1 MSFDIRAAVTELF
14 MIQQIKTGILWAD
27 AIMFGF
33 FIFMLYQGAI
43 VTNVKSVYKKIE
55 VIKNQSVKKNWSYLT
70 NKFKKKSIMYEGY
83 MYTSGYRT
91 VKTYVDYPPPMIHV
105 LDYMQKH
112 VYKVENTYNIKYCEV
127 IDVETNTVVK
137 TFIPADEMVS
147 FELYL
152 DIYIELSSDKNI
164 ANKEKKNN
172 DFIDFS
178 TIRFYIKTYE
188 HDISYIHSF
197 IKMCEEKFENSINEQ
212 LSKQKYIFKYNSS
225 KTKGGDE
232 GRYYDDGECI
242 SSTRN
247 TGIKCD
253 EYPLVTNK
261 HLIRNCFFTQ
271 RDALI
276 KRIDFFI
283 HNEQWYNDRGIPYQ
297 LTLVFEGPAGCGK
310 TSTVKGIAT
319 YTNRHI
325 VDVDLNGIKDVS
337 ELENIFNG
345 THINGKYIPSN
356 KRIFMIDEI
365 DKFFELL
372 DDREQKEKMRLAAA
386 KEPTNSSIVIV
397 KEGANGG
404 GTNGSTENRF
414 GSNLA
419 STAAAISGCANK
431 TPMNDL
437 TKGQILSIMD
447 GIIEAKGRFIIC
459 TANDTSKIDPT
470 FKRPGRMD
478 EFIYFTKCD
487 ALMIHQLMDLFYDGS
502 VDEKRARSEEELE
515 RFRSVELKL
524 SPSELNKICF
534 NNILSREDAEK
545 RVFNTLNEMQLN

>member
-1 MSFDIRAAVTELF
+1 MSFDIRTAVTELF
-14 MIQQIKTGILWAD
+14 MIQQIKTGIMWAD
-27 AIMFGF
+27 AILFGF
-33 FIFMLYQGAI
+33 FIFILYQGAI
-43 VTNVKSVYKKIE
+43 VTNCKSVYNKLE
-55 VIKNQSVKKNWSYLT
+55 VIKNQSIKKNWSYLT
-70 NKFKKKSIMYEGY
+70 NKFKKKSIVYTGY
-83 MYTSGYRT
+83 MYSSGYRT
-91 VKTYVDYPPPMIHV
+91 VRTYVDYPPPMIHV

-127 IDVETNTVVK
+127 VDVETNTVVK

-147 FELYL
+147 FELYP
-152 DIYIELSSDKNI
+152 DIYIELFSDKNV
-164 ANKEKKNN
+164 NKKDKN
-172 DFIDFS
+172 DFLEFS
-178 TIRFYIKTYE
+178 SISFYIKTYE

-197 IKMCEEKFENSINEQ
+197 IKMCECKFENSINEQ
-212 LSKQKYIFKYNSS
+212 LSKQKYIFKYNSKKS
-225 KTKGGDE
+225 MGGYE
-232 GRYYDDGECI
+232 ERQYDDGGDCVG
-242 SSTRN
+242 TRHS
-247 TGIKCD
+247 GIKCD

-261 HLIRNCFFTQ
+261 HLIQNCFFTQ

-283 HNEQWYNDRGIPYQ
+283 NNEQWYNDRGIPYQ
-297 LTLVFEGPAGCGK
+297 LTLVFEGPPGCGK

-325 VDVDLNGIKDVS
+325 VDVDLNGIKDVC

-372 DDREQKEKMRLAAA
+372 DDREQKEKLRLATA

-397 KEGANGG
+397 KEGSGG
-404 GTNGSTENRF
+404 SGTNGTTENKI

-419 STAAAISGCANK
+419 STAAAAISGCANK
-431 TPMNDL
+431 TMMNDL

-478 EFIYFTKCD
+478 EFIHFTKCD
-487 ALMIHQLMDLFYDGS
+487 AAMIYQLMDLFYDGN
-502 VDEKRARSEEELE
+502 VNEQRVRSNEELE
-515 RFRSVELKL
+515 RFRSAEFKL

-534 NNILSREDAEK
+534 NNILSRDDAEK
-545 RVFNTLNEMQLN
+545 RVLDELK

>member
-14 MIQQIKTGILWAD
+14 VIQQIKTGILWAD
-27 AIMFGF
+27 AILFGF

-43 VTNVKSVYKKIE
+43 VTKFNSVYKKIQ
-55 VIKNQSVKKNWSYLT
+55 VIKNQSIKKNWSYLT
-70 NKFKKKSIMYEGY
+70 NKFKKKSITYMGY
-83 MYTSGYRT
+83 MYSSGYRT
-91 VKTYVDYPPPMIHV
+91 VRTYVDYPPPMIHV

-127 IDVETNTVVK
+127 VDVETNTVVK

-147 FELYL
+147 FELYP
-152 DIYIELSSDKNI
+152 DIYIELFSDKNV
-164 ANKEKKNN
+164 NKKDKN
-172 DFIDFS
+172 DFLEFS
-178 TIRFYIKTYE
+178 SISFYIKTYE

-197 IKMCEEKFENSINEQ
+197 IKMCECKFENSINEQ
-212 LSKQKYIFKYNSS
+212 LSKQKYIFKYNSKKS
-225 KTKGGDE
+225 MGGYE
-232 GRYYDDGECI
+232 ERQYDDGGDYVG
-242 SSTRN
+242 TRHS
-247 TGIKCD
+247 GIKCD

-261 HLIRNCFFTQ
+261 HLIQNCFFTQ

-283 HNEQWYNDRGIPYQ
+283 NNEQWYNDRGIPYQ
-297 LTLVFEGPAGCGK
+297 LTLVFEGPPGCGK

-325 VDVDLNGIKDVS
+325 VDVDLNGIKDVC

-372 DDREQKEKMRLAAA
+372 DDREQKEKMRLAMA
-386 KEPTNSSIVIV
+386 KEPSNSSIVIV
-397 KEGANGG
+397 KEGSGGGGANG
-404 GTNGSTENRF
+404 TTENKI

-419 STAAAISGCANK
+419 STAAAAISGCANK
-431 TPMNDL
+431 TTMNDL

-478 EFIYFTKCD
+478 EFIHFTKCD
-487 ALMIHQLMDLFYDGS
+487 AAMIYQLMDLFYDGT
-502 VDEKRARSEEELE
+502 VNEQRAPRSKEELE
-515 RFRSVELKL
+515 RFKSVEFKL

-534 NNILSREDAEK
+534 NNILSRDDAEK
-545 RVFNTLNEMQLN
+545 RVFEESLI

>member
-1 MSFDIRAAVTELF
+1 MSFDIRTAVTELF
-14 MIQQIKTGILWAD
+14 IIQQIKTGILWAD
-27 AIMFGF
+27 ALLFGF
-33 FIFMLYQGAI
+33 FIFTLYRGAI
-43 VTNVKSVYKKIE
+43 VMNVKSVYKKIE
-55 VIKNQSVKKNWSYLT
+55 VIKNQPMKKNWSYLT
-70 NKFKKKSIMYEGY
+70 NKFKKKSIVYTGY
-83 MYTSGYRT
+83 MYSSGYRT
-91 VKTYVDYPPPMIHV
+91 VSTYVDYPPPMIHV
-105 LDYMQKH
+105 LDYMQKNA
-112 VYKVENTYNIKYCEV
+112 YKVENTYNIKYCEV
-127 IDVETNTVVK
+127 IDVETNTTVK
-137 TFIPADEMVS
+137 TFIPADELVS
-147 FELYL
+147 FELYP
-152 DIYIELSSDKNI
+152 DIYIELSSNANI
-164 ANKEKKNN
+164 ENKEKKS
-172 DFIDFS
+172 DFINFS
-178 TIRFYIKTYE
+178 TISFYVKTYE
-188 HDISYIHSF
+188 HDISHIHSF

-212 LSKQKYIFKYNSS
+212 LSKQKYIFKYNSKKS
-225 KTKGGDE
+225 VGGGDQE
-232 GRYYDDGECI
+232 RHYDDGDRI
-242 SSTRN
+242 GSRHV
-247 TGIKCD
+247 GIKCD

-283 HNEQWYNDRGIPYQ
+283 NNEQWYNDRGIPYQ

-310 TSTVKGIAT
+310 TSTVKGIGT

-325 VDVDLNGIKDVS
+325 VDVDLNGIKDVC

-386 KEPTNSSIVIV
+386 SKETTNSSIVIV
-397 KEGANGG
+397 KEGAAGSG
-404 GTNGSTENRF
+404 VGSGTTENRF

-431 TPMNDL
+431 TLMNDL

-487 ALMIHQLMDLFYDGS
+487 ALMIHQLMDLFYDGI
-502 VDEKRARSEEELE
+502 VDEKRVRSKEELE
-515 RFRSVELKL
+515 RFQGAEFHL
-524 SPSELNKICF
+524 SPAELNKICF
-534 NNILSREDAEK
+534 NNISSRDACEK
-545 RVFNTLNEMQLN
+545 IILEELEKS

>member
-1 MSFDIRAAVTELF
+1 MSFDIRTAVTELF

-27 AIMFGF
+27 ALLFGF
-33 FIFMLYQGAI
+33 FIFMLYQGVI
-43 VTNVKSVYKKIE
+43 VTNLKGIYNKLEIVRK
-55 VIKNQSVKKNWSYLT
+55 QSIKKNWCYLI
-70 NKFKKKSIMYEGY
+70 NKFKKKSIVYTGY
-83 MYTSGYRT
+83 MYSSGYRT
-91 VKTYVDYPPPMIHV
+91 VRTYVDYPPPMIHV

-127 IDVETNTVVK
+127 VDVETNTVVK

-147 FELYL
+147 FELYS
-152 DIYIELSSDKNI
+152 DIYIELSSDKNMV
-164 ANKEKKNN
+164 NKEKKN
-172 DFIDFS
+172 DFLDFS
-178 TIRFYIKTYE
+178 TILFYIKTYE

-212 LSKQKYIFKYNSS
+212 LSKQKYIFKYNSKKS
-225 KTKGGDE
+225 IGGYE
-232 GRYYDDGECI
+232 ERQYDDGGDYVG
-242 SSTRN
+242 TRN

-297 LTLVFEGPAGCGK
+297 LTLIFEGPPGCGK

-325 VDVDLNGIKDVS
+325 VDVDLNGIKDVC

-365 DKFFELL
+365 DKFFETL
-372 DDREQKEKMRLAAA
+372 DDREQKEKMRLATA
-386 KEPTNSSIVIV
+386 KESTNSSIVIV
-397 KEGANGG
+397 KEGSG
-404 GTNGSTENRF
+404 GTGSNGSTENRF

-431 TPMNDL
+431 TTMNEL

-487 ALMIHQLMDLFYDGS
+487 AVMIYELMDLFYDGT
-502 VDEKRARSEEELE
+502 VNEERVRSKEELE
-515 RFRSVELKL
+515 RFKPVEFQL

-534 NNILSREDAEK
+534 NNISSREEAEK
-545 RVFNTLNEMQLN
+545 RVLEGLK

>member
-1 MSFDIRAAVTELF
+1 MSFDIRTAVTELF

-27 AIMFGF
+27 AILFGF
-33 FIFMLYQGAI
+33 FIFTLYQGAI
-43 VTNVKSVYKKIE
+43 VTNFKNVYKKIE
-55 VIKNQSVKKNWSYLT
+55 VIKNQSIKRNWSYLT
-70 NKFKKKSIMYEGY
+70 NKFKKKSIVYTGY
-83 MYTSGYRT
+83 MYSSGFRT
-91 VKTYVDYPPPMIHV
+91 VTTYVDYPPPMIHV

-147 FELYL
+147 FELYP

-164 ANKEKKNN
+164 ANKEKKT
-172 DFIDFS
+172 DFLDFL
-178 TIRFYIKTYE
+178 TISFYIKTYE
-188 HDISYIHSF
+188 HDISHIHSF

-212 LSKQKYIFKYNSS
+212 LSKHKYIFKYNSKKS
-225 KTKGGDE
+225 V
-232 GRYYDDGECI
+232 GRGEERNYDDGECV
-242 SSTRN
+242 SSRHV
-247 TGIKCD
+247 GIKCD

-310 TSTVKGIAT
+310 TSTVKGIAA
-319 YTNRHI
+319 YANRHI
-325 VDVDLNGIKDVS
+325 VDVDLNGIKDVC

-386 KEPTNSSIVIV
+386 GKETTNSSIVIV
-397 KEGANGG
+397 KEGSGG
-404 GTNGSTENRF
+404 GGVSGTTENRF
-414 GSNLA
+414 GSNLS

-431 TPMNDL
+431 TSMNDL

-459 TANDTSKIDPT
+459 TANDTSKIDPM

-487 ALMIHQLMDLFYDGS
+487 ALMIHQLMDLFYDGV
-502 VDEKRARSEEELE
+502 VDEKRVRSKEELE
-515 RFRSVELKL
+515 RFQGVEFKL

-534 NNILSREDAEK
+534 NNISSREMGEK
-545 RVFNTLNEMQLN
+545 RVLEELKM

>member
-1 MSFDIRAAVTELF
+1 MSFDIRTAVTELF

-27 AIMFGF
+27 AILFGF
-33 FIFMLYQGAI
+33 FIFTLYQGAI
-43 VTNVKSVYKKIE
+43 VMNFNSVYKKIE
-55 VIKNQSVKKNWSYLT
+55 VIKNQSMKRNWLYLT
-70 NKFKKKSIMYEGY
+70 NKFKKKSIVYTGY
-83 MYTSGYRT
+83 MYSSGYRT
-91 VKTYVDYPPPMIHV
+91 VSTYVDYPPPMIHV
-105 LDYMQKH
+105 LDYMQKN

-127 IDVETNTVVK
+127 IDVETNTIVK
-137 TFIPADEMVS
+137 TFIPADEKVS
-147 FELYL
+147 FELYP

-164 ANKEKKNN
+164 ANKEKKS

-178 TIRFYIKTYE
+178 TISFYIKTYE
-188 HDISYIHSF
+188 HDISHIHSF

-212 LSKQKYIFKYNSS
+212 LSKQKYIFKYNSKKS
-225 KTKGGDE
+225 AGGDQE
-232 GRYYDDGECI
+232 RQYDDGDRI
-242 SSTRN
+242 SSRYV
-247 TGIKCD
+247 GIKCD

-283 HNEQWYNDRGIPYQ
+283 NNEQWYNDRGIPYQ

-310 TSTVKGIAT
+310 TSTVKGIGT

-325 VDVDLNGIKDVS
+325 VDVDLNGIKDVC

-386 KEPTNSSIVIV
+386 SKETTNSSIVIV
-397 KEGANGG
+397 KEGSGSGG
-404 GTNGSTENRF
+404 VVSGTTENRF

-431 TPMNDL
+431 TSMNDL

-459 TANDTSKIDPT
+459 TANDTSKIDPV

-487 ALMIHQLMDLFYDGS
+487 ALMIHQLMDLFYDGT
-502 VDEKRARSEEELE
+502 VDEKRVHSKEELE
-515 RFRSVELKL
+515 RFQGAEFRF

-534 NNILSREDAEK
+534 NNISSRDACEK
-545 RVFNTLNEMQLN
+545 RVLEESGKG

>member
-1 MSFDIRAAVTELF
+1 MSFDIRTAVTELF

-27 AIMFGF
+27 ALLFGF
-33 FIFMLYQGAI
+33 FIFTLYQGAI
-43 VTNVKSVYKKIE
+43 VTNFKNVYKKIE
-55 VIKNQSVKKNWSYLT
+55 VIKNQSIKRNWSYLT
-70 NKFKKKSIMYEGY
+70 NKFKKKSIVYTGY
-83 MYTSGYRT
+83 MYSSGFRT
-91 VKTYVDYPPPMIHV
+91 VTTYVDYPPPMIHV

-147 FELYL
+147 FELYP

-164 ANKEKKNN
+164 ANKEKKT
-172 DFIDFS
+172 DFLDFS
-178 TIRFYIKTYE
+178 TISFYIKTYE
-188 HDISYIHSF
+188 HDISHIHSF
-197 IKMCEEKFENSINEQ
+197 IKICEEKFETSINEQ
-212 LSKQKYIFKYNSS
+212 LSRQKYIFKYNSKKS
-225 KTKGGDE
+225 V
-232 GRYYDDGECI
+232 GRGEERHYDDGEYV
-242 SSTRN
+242 SSRHV
-247 TGIKCD
+247 GIKCD

-276 KRIDFFI
+276 KRIEFFI
-283 HNEQWYNDRGIPYQ
+283 NNEQWYNDRGIPYQ

-319 YTNRHI
+319 YTDRHI
-325 VDVDLNGIKDVS
+325 VDVDLNGIKDVC

-365 DKFFELL
+365 DKFFEVL

-386 KEPTNSSIVIV
+386 SKETTNSSIVIV
-397 KEGANGG
+397 KEGAGG
-404 GTNGSTENRF
+404 GSGSGTTENRF
-414 GSNLA
+414 GTNLA

-431 TPMNDL
+431 TSMNDL

-447 GIIEAKGRFIIC
+447 GIIESKGRFIIC
-459 TANDTSKIDPT
+459 TANDTSKIDST

-487 ALMIHQLMDLFYDGS
+487 ALMIHQLMDLFYDGT
-502 VDEKRARSEEELE
+502 VDEKRVRSKEELE
-515 RFRSVELKL
+515 RFQGAEFKL

-534 NNILSREDAEK
+534 NNILSREVGEMRVLEELEK
-545 RVFNTLNEMQLN
+545 

>member
-1 MSFDIRAAVTELF
+1 
-14 MIQQIKTGILWAD
+14 
-27 AIMFGF
+27 
-33 FIFMLYQGAI
+33 
-43 VTNVKSVYKKIE
+43 
-55 VIKNQSVKKNWSYLT
+55 
-70 NKFKKKSIMYEGY
+70 
-83 MYTSGYRT
+83 
-91 VKTYVDYPPPMIHV
+91 
-105 LDYMQKH
+105 
-112 VYKVENTYNIKYCEV
+112 
-127 IDVETNTVVK
+127 VETNTVVK

-147 FELYL
+147 FELYS

-164 ANKEKKNN
+164 VNKEKKN
-172 DFIDFS
+172 DFLDFS
-178 TIRFYIKTYE
+178 TILFYIKTYE

-212 LSKQKYIFKYNSS
+212 LSKQKYIFKYNSKKS
-225 KTKGGDE
+225 MGGYE
-232 GRYYDDGECI
+232 ERQYDDGGDYVG
-242 SSTRN
+242 TRN

-297 LTLVFEGPAGCGK
+297 LTLVFEGPPGCGK

-325 VDVDLNGIKDVS
+325 VDVDLNGIKDVC

-365 DKFFELL
+365 DKFFETL
-372 DDREQKEKMRLAAA
+372 DDREQKEKMRMATA
-386 KEPTNSSIVIV
+386 KESTNSSIVIV
-397 KEGANGG
+397 KEGSNGG
-404 GTNGSTENRF
+404 GSGANGSTENRF

-431 TPMNDL
+431 TTMNEL

-478 EFIYFTKCD
+478 EFIHFTKCD
-487 ALMIHQLMDLFYDGS
+487 AVMIYELMDLFYNGT
-502 VDEKRARSEEELE
+502 VNEERVRSKEELE
-515 RFRSVELKL
+515 RFKSVEFKL
-524 SPSELNKICF
+524 SPTELNKICF
-534 NNILSREDAEK
+534 NNISSREEAEK
-545 RVFNTLNEMQLN
+545 RVLDGID

>member
-1 MSFDIRAAVTELF
+1 MSIDIRTAVTELF
-14 MIQQIKTGILWAD
+14 MIQQIKTGNLWAD
-27 AIMFGF
+27 AIIFGF
-33 FIFMLYQGAI
+33 FIFTLYQSAI
-43 VTNVKSVYKKIE
+43 LTNVKSVYKKLE
-55 VIKNQSVKKNWSYLT
+55 VVKNQPMKKNWAYLI
-70 NKFKKKSIMYEGY
+70 NKFKKKSIVYTGY
-83 MYTSGYRT
+83 MYSSGYRT
-91 VKTYVDYPPPMIHV
+91 VSTYVDYPPPMIHV
-105 LDYMQKH
+105 LDYMQNN

-137 TFIPADEMVS
+137 TFIPADELVS
-147 FELYL
+147 FELYP
-152 DIYIELSSDKNI
+152 DIYIELSSDKHVPNKDKKTDFLDFLNI
-164 ANKEKKNN
+164 
-172 DFIDFS
+172 
-178 TIRFYIKTYE
+178 TFYIKTYE

-197 IKMCEEKFENSINEQ
+197 IKMCGEKFEDSINEQ
-212 LSKQKYIFKYNSS
+212 LSKQKYIFKYNGKKSV
-225 KTKGGDE
+225 GGDQE
-232 GRYYDDGECI
+232 RRYDDNGECI
-242 SSTRN
+242 TSRHG
-247 TGIKCD
+247 GIKCD
-253 EYPLVTNK
+253 EYPLITSK

-276 KRIDFFI
+276 ERINFFI

-325 VDVDLNGIKDVS
+325 VDVDLNGIKDVC

-372 DDREQKEKMRLAAA
+372 DDREQKEKMRLAATT

-397 KEGANGG
+397 KEGSGG
-404 GTNGSTENRF
+404 GAGGGNGLATTDSNGRF
-414 GSNLA
+414 GLNS
-419 STAAAISGCANK
+419 ISGCANR
-431 TPMNDL
+431 TATNDL

-447 GIIEAKGRFIIC
+447 GIIESKGRFIIC

-478 EFIYFTKCD
+478 EFIHFTKCD
-487 ALMIHQLMDLFYDGS
+487 ALMIHQLMDLFYDGT
-502 VDEKRARSEEELE
+502 VDEQRVRSKEELE
-515 RFRSVELKL
+515 RFKTAELKL
-524 SPSELNKICF
+524 SPTELNKICF
-534 NNILSREDAEK
+534 NHVSSRDEAEK
-545 RVFNTLNEMQLN
+545 HIVRALGEIVE

>member
-1 MSFDIRAAVTELF
+1 MSFDIRTAVTELF

-27 AIMFGF
+27 AIIFGF
-33 FIFMLYQGAI
+33 FIFTLYQGAI
-43 VTNVKSVYKKIE
+43 VTNFKNVYKKIE
-55 VIKNQSVKKNWSYLT
+55 VIKNQSIKRNWSYLT
-70 NKFKKKSIMYEGY
+70 NKFKKKSIVYTGY
-83 MYTSGYRT
+83 MYSSGFRT
-91 VKTYVDYPPPMIHV
+91 VTTYVDYPPPMIHV

-147 FELYL
+147 FELYP

-164 ANKEKKNN
+164 TNKEKKT
-172 DFIDFS
+172 DFLDFL
-178 TIRFYIKTYE
+178 TISFYIKTYE
-188 HDISYIHSF
+188 HDISHIHSF
-197 IKMCEEKFENSINEQ
+197 IKMCEEKFETSINEQ
-212 LSKQKYIFKYNSS
+212 LSKQKYIFKYNSKKS
-225 KTKGGDE
+225 V
-232 GRYYDDGECI
+232 GRGEERHYDDGDCV
-242 SSTRN
+242 SSRHV
-247 TGIKCD
+247 GIKCD

-310 TSTVKGIAT
+310 TSTVKGIGT

-325 VDVDLNGIKDVS
+325 VDVDLNGIKDVC

-386 KEPTNSSIVIV
+386 SKETTNSSIVIV
-397 KEGANGG
+397 KDGSGSGG
-404 GTNGSTENRF
+404 GGSGTTENRF

-431 TPMNDL
+431 TSMNDL

-478 EFIYFTKCD
+478 EFIHFTKCD
-487 ALMIHQLMDLFYDGS
+487 ALMIHQLMDLFYDGV
-502 VDEKRARSEEELE
+502 VDENRVRSKEELE
-515 RFRSVELKL
+515 RFQGVEFKL

-534 NNILSREDAEK
+534 NNISSREIGEK
-545 RVFNTLNEMQLN
+545 RVLEELKM

>member
-1 MSFDIRAAVTELF
+1 MSFDIRTAVTELF

-27 AIMFGF
+27 ALLFGF
-33 FIFMLYQGAI
+33 FIFTLYQGAI
-43 VTNVKSVYKKIE
+43 VTNFKNVYKKIE
-55 VIKNQSVKKNWSYLT
+55 VIKNQSIKRNWSYLT
-70 NKFKKKSIMYEGY
+70 NKFKKKSIVYTGY
-83 MYTSGYRT
+83 MYSSGFRT
-91 VKTYVDYPPPMIHV
+91 VTTYVDYPPPMIHV

-147 FELYL
+147 FELYP

-164 ANKEKKNN
+164 ANKEKKT
-172 DFIDFS
+172 DFLDFS
-178 TIRFYIKTYE
+178 TISFYIKTYE
-188 HDISYIHSF
+188 HDISHIHSF
-197 IKMCEEKFENSINEQ
+197 IKICEEKFETSINEQ
-212 LSKQKYIFKYNSS
+212 LSRQKYIFKYNSKKS
-225 KTKGGDE
+225 V
-232 GRYYDDGECI
+232 GRGEERHYDDGEYV
-242 SSTRN
+242 SSRHV
-247 TGIKCD
+247 GIKCD

-283 HNEQWYNDRGIPYQ
+283 NNEQWYNDRGIPYQ

-319 YTNRHI
+319 YTDRHI
-325 VDVDLNGIKDVS
+325 VDVDLNGIKDVC

-365 DKFFELL
+365 DKFFEVL

-386 KEPTNSSIVIV
+386 SKETTNSSIVIV
-397 KEGANGG
+397 KEGAGG
-404 GTNGSTENRF
+404 GSGSGTTENRF
-414 GSNLA
+414 GTNLA

-431 TPMNDL
+431 TSMNDL

-447 GIIEAKGRFIIC
+447 GIIESKGRFIIC
-459 TANDTSKIDPT
+459 TANDTSKIDST

-487 ALMIHQLMDLFYDGS
+487 ALMIHQLMDLFYDGT
-502 VDEKRARSEEELE
+502 VDEKRVRSKEELE
-515 RFRSVELKL
+515 RFQGVEFKL

-534 NNILSREDAEK
+534 NNILSREVGEMRVLEELEK
-545 RVFNTLNEMQLN
+545 

>member
-1 MSFDIRAAVTELF
+1 MSFDIRTAVTELF

-27 AIMFGF
+27 AILFGF
-33 FIFMLYQGAI
+33 FIFTIYQGAI
-43 VTNVKSVYKKIE
+43 LTNFKSVYKKLEI
-55 VIKNQSVKKNWSYLT
+55 IKNQSIKKNWSYLT
-70 NKFKKKSIMYEGY
+70 NKFKKKSIMYTGF
-83 MYTSGYRT
+83 MYSSGFRT
-91 VKTYVDYPPPMIHV
+91 VTMYVDYPPPMIHV

-127 IDVETNTVVK
+127 TDVETNTVVK

-147 FELYL
+147 FELYP

-164 ANKEKKNN
+164 ANKEKKT
-172 DFIDFS
+172 DFLDFLNVS
-178 TIRFYIKTYE
+178 FYIKTYE

-197 IKMCEEKFENSINEQ
+197 VKMCEEKFENSINEQ
-212 LSKQKYIFKYNSS
+212 LSKQKYIFKYNSN
-225 KTKGGDE
+225 KTCGSGK
-232 GRYYDDGECI
+232 YYDDDSE
-242 SSTRN
+242 RPRYDR
-247 TGIKCD
+247 GIKCD

-271 RDALI
+271 RDTLI

-297 LTLVFEGPAGCGK
+297 LTLVFEGPPGCGK

-325 VDVDLNGIKDVS
+325 VDVDLNGIKDVC

-365 DKFFELL
+365 DKFFETL
-372 DDREQKEKMRLAAA
+372 DDREQKEKMRQATA
-386 KEPTNSSIVIV
+386 KESTNSSIVIV
-397 KEGANGG
+397 KEGSGGNGS
-404 GTNGSTENRF
+404 NGSTENRF
-414 GSNLA
+414 GSNFA

-431 TPMNDL
+431 SMMNDL

-478 EFIYFTKCD
+478 EFIHFTKCD
-487 ALMIHQLMDLFYDGS
+487 AVMIFQLMDLFYDGVVNEERVHS
-502 VDEKRARSEEELE
+502 KEELE
-515 RFRSVELKL
+515 RFKPAEFQL

-534 NNILSREDAEK
+534 NNILSREEAEK
-545 RVFNTLNEMQLN
+545 RVLEGIEMKG

>member
-1 MSFDIRAAVTELF
+1 MSFDIRTAVTELF

-27 AIMFGF
+27 AIIFGF
-33 FIFMLYQGAI
+33 FIFTLYQGAI
-43 VTNVKSVYKKIE
+43 VTNFKNVYKKIE
-55 VIKNQSVKKNWSYLT
+55 VIKNQSIKRNWSYLT
-70 NKFKKKSIMYEGY
+70 NKFKKKSIVYTGY
-83 MYTSGYRT
+83 MYSSGFRT
-91 VKTYVDYPPPMIHV
+91 VTTYVDYPPPMIHV

-147 FELYL
+147 FELYP

-164 ANKEKKNN
+164 ANKEKKT
-172 DFIDFS
+172 DFLDFS
-178 TIRFYIKTYE
+178 TISFYIKTYE
-188 HDISYIHSF
+188 HDISHIHSF
-197 IKMCEEKFENSINEQ
+197 IKICEEKFETSINEQ
-212 LSKQKYIFKYNSS
+212 LSRQKYIFKYNSKKS
-225 KTKGGDE
+225 V
-232 GRYYDDGECI
+232 GRGEERHYDDGECV
-242 SSTRN
+242 SSRHV
-247 TGIKCD
+247 GIKCD

-319 YTNRHI
+319 YTDRHI
-325 VDVDLNGIKDVS
+325 VDVDLNGIKDVC

-365 DKFFELL
+365 DKFFEVL

-386 KEPTNSSIVIV
+386 SKETTNSSIVIV
-397 KEGANGG
+397 KEGAGG
-404 GTNGSTENRF
+404 GSGSGTTENRF
-414 GSNLA
+414 GTNLA

-431 TPMNDL
+431 TSMNDL

-447 GIIEAKGRFIIC
+447 GIIESKGRFIIC
-459 TANDTSKIDPT
+459 TANDTSKIDST

-487 ALMIHQLMDLFYDGS
+487 ALMIHQLMDLFYDGT
-502 VDEKRARSEEELE
+502 VDEKRVRSKEELE
-515 RFRSVELKL
+515 RFQGAEFKL

-534 NNILSREDAEK
+534 NNILSREVGEMRVLEELEK
-545 RVFNTLNEMQLN
+545 

>member
-1 MSFDIRAAVTELF
+1 MSFDIRTAVTELF

-27 AIMFGF
+27 AILFGF
-33 FIFMLYQGAI
+33 FIFMIYHGAI
-43 VTNVKSVYKKIE
+43 VMNFKSVYKKVE
-55 VIKNQSVKKNWSYLT
+55 VIKNQSMKKNWSYLT
-70 NKFKKKSIMYEGY
+70 NKFKKKSITYTGY
-83 MYTSGYRT
+83 MYSSGYRT
-91 VKTYVDYPPPMIHV
+91 VSTYVDYPPPMIHV

-147 FELYL
+147 FELYP

-164 ANKEKKNN
+164 ANKEKKN

-178 TIRFYIKTYE
+178 TISFYIKTYE
-188 HDISYIHSF
+188 HDISHIHSF
-197 IKMCEEKFENSINEQ
+197 LKMCEEKFENSINEQ
-212 LSKQKYIFKYNSS
+212 LSKQKYIFKYNSK
-225 KTKGGDE
+225 KTVGGGDQE
-232 GRYYDDGECI
+232 RHYDDGDYI
-242 SSTRN
+242 GSRRN
-247 TGIKCD
+247 AGIKCD

-310 TSTVKGIAT
+310 TSTVKGIGT

-325 VDVDLNGIKDVS
+325 VDVDLNGIKDVC

-372 DDREQKEKMRLAAA
+372 DDREQKERMRLAAA
-386 KEPTNSSIVIV
+386 ATNKETTNSSIVIV
-397 KEGANGG
+397 KEGSGG
-404 GTNGSTENRF
+404 GVNGSTENRF

-431 TPMNDL
+431 TSMNDL

-478 EFIYFTKCD
+478 EFIHFTKCD
-487 ALMIHQLMDLFYDGS
+487 ALMIHQLMDLFYDGT
-502 VDEKRARSEEELE
+502 VDEKRVHSKEDLE
-515 RFRSVELKL
+515 RFQGVEFKL

-534 NNILSREDAEK
+534 NNISSREEGEK
-545 RVFNTLNEMQLN
+545 RVLESNM

>member
-1 MSFDIRAAVTELF
+1 MSFDIRTAVTELF

-33 FIFMLYQGAI
+33 FIFTLYQGAI
-43 VTNVKSVYKKIE
+43 ITNFKSVYKKAA
-55 VIKNQSVKKNWSYLT
+55 VIKNQSIKKNWSYLT
-70 NKFKKKSIMYEGY
+70 NKFKKKSIMYTGH
-83 MYTSGYRT
+83 MYSSGYRT
-91 VKTYVDYPPPMIHV
+91 VTTYVDYPPPMIHV

-127 IDVETNTVVK
+127 IDVETNTMVK

-147 FELYL
+147 FELYP

-164 ANKEKKNN
+164 ANKDKKN
-172 DFIDFS
+172 DFLDFS
-178 TIRFYIKTYE
+178 TISFYIKTYE
-188 HDISYIHSF
+188 HDISHIHSF

-212 LSKQKYIFKYNSS
+212 LSKQKYIFKYNSRKS
-225 KTKGGDE
+225 VGGDQE
-232 GRYYDDGECI
+232 RRYDDSGDCI
-242 SSTRN
+242 GTRYV
-247 TGIKCD
+247 GIKCD

-283 HNEQWYNDRGIPYQ
+283 NNEQWYNDRGIPYQ

-310 TSTVKGIAT
+310 TSTVKGIGA
-319 YTNRHI
+319 YANRHI
-325 VDVDLNGIKDVS
+325 VDVDLNGIKDVC

-365 DKFFELL
+365 DKFFETL

-386 KEPTNSSIVIV
+386 KETTNSSIVIV
-397 KEGANGG
+397 QEGSNGVG
-404 GTNGSTENRF
+404 GTNGSTDNRY

-419 STAAAISGCANK
+419 STAAAISGCANRAS
-431 TPMNDL
+431 MNDL

-487 ALMIHQLMDLFYDGS
+487 ATMIYQLMDLFYEGT
-502 VDEKRARSEEELE
+502 VDEKRVRSKEELE
-515 RFRSVELKL
+515 RFQGAEFQL

-545 RVFNTLNEMQLN
+545 RVLEEMKK

>member
-1 MSFDIRAAVTELF
+1 MSFDIRTAVTELF

-27 AIMFGF
+27 AILFGF

-43 VTNVKSVYKKIE
+43 VTNFKSVYKKIII
-55 VIKNQSVKKNWSYLT
+55 IKNQSVKKNWSYLI
-70 NKFKKKSIMYEGY
+70 NKFKKKSIMYAGY
-83 MYTSGYRT
+83 MYSSGYRT
-91 VKTYVDYPPPMIHV
+91 VTTYVDYPPPMIHV

-147 FELYL
+147 FELYP
-152 DIYIELSSDKNI
+152 DIYIELSSNKNI
-164 ANKEKKNN
+164 ANKEKKTG
-172 DFIDFS
+172 FLDFS
-178 TIRFYIKTYE
+178 TISFYIKTYE
-188 HDISYIHSF
+188 HDISHIHSF
-197 IKMCEEKFENSINEQ
+197 IKMCEEKFETSINEQ
-212 LSKQKYIFKYNSS
+212 LSKQKYIFKYNSKKS
-225 KTKGGDE
+225 VGKGE
-232 GRYYDDGECI
+232 ERHYDDDDCI
-242 SSTRN
+242 GLRRN

-310 TSTVKGIAT
+310 TSTVKGIGT

-325 VDVDLNGIKDVS
+325 VDVDLNGIKDVC

-386 KEPTNSSIVIV
+386 SKETTNSSIVIV
-397 KEGANGG
+397 KEGSNGVGGG
-404 GTNGSTENRF
+404 GTTENRI

-431 TPMNDL
+431 TSMNDL

-478 EFIYFTKCD
+478 EFIHFTKCD
-487 ALMIHQLMDLFYDGS
+487 ALMIHQLMDLFYDGV
-502 VDEKRARSEEELE
+502 VDENRARSKEELE
-515 RFRSVELKL
+515 RFRGVEFKL

-534 NNILSREDAEK
+534 NNISSREAGEK
-545 RVFNTLNEMQLN
+545 RVLEELEK

>member
-1 MSFDIRAAVTELF
+1 MSFDVRAAVTELF
-14 MIQQIKTGILWAD
+14 MIQQIKTGIIWAD
-27 AIMFGF
+27 ALLFGF
-33 FIFMLYQGAI
+33 FIFMLYQGVI
-43 VTNVKSVYKKIE
+43 VTNFKNAYNKLE
-55 VIKNQSVKKNWSYLT
+55 VIRKQSIKKNWCYLI
-70 NKFKKKSIMYEGY
+70 NKFKKKSIVYTGY
-83 MYTSGYRT
+83 MYSSGYRT
-91 VKTYVDYPPPMIHV
+91 VRTYVDYPPPMIHV

-127 IDVETNTVVK
+127 VDVETNTVVK

-147 FELYL
+147 FELYS
-152 DIYIELSSDKNI
+152 DIYIELSSDKNMV
-164 ANKEKKNN
+164 NKEKKN
-172 DFIDFS
+172 DFLDFS
-178 TIRFYIKTYE
+178 TILFYIKTYE

-212 LSKQKYIFKYNSS
+212 LSKQKYIFKYNSKKS
-225 KTKGGDE
+225 IGGYE
-232 GRYYDDGECI
+232 ERQYDDGGDYVG
-242 SSTRN
+242 TRN

-297 LTLVFEGPAGCGK
+297 LTLVFEGPPGCGK

-325 VDVDLNGIKDVS
+325 VDVDLNGIKDVC

-365 DKFFELL
+365 DKFFETL
-372 DDREQKEKMRLAAA
+372 DDREQKEKMRMATA
-386 KEPTNSSIVIV
+386 KESTNSSIVIV
-397 KEGANGG
+397 KEGSGAN

-431 TPMNDL
+431 TTMNEL

-478 EFIYFTKCD
+478 EFIHFTKCD
-487 ALMIHQLMDLFYDGS
+487 AAMIYELMDLFYDGT
-502 VDEKRARSEEELE
+502 VNEERVRSKEELE
-515 RFRSVELKL
+515 RFKSVEFKL
-524 SPSELNKICF
+524 SPTELNKICF
-534 NNILSREDAEK
+534 NNILSREEAEK
-545 RVFNTLNEMQLN
+545 RVLDG

>member
-1 MSFDIRAAVTELF
+1 MSFDIRTAVTELF

-27 AIMFGF
+27 AILFGF
-33 FIFMLYQGAI
+33 FIFTLYQGAI
-43 VTNVKSVYKKIE
+43 VTNFKSVYKKAV
-55 VIKNQSVKKNWSYLT
+55 VIKNQSMKKNWSYLT
-70 NKFKKKSIMYEGY
+70 NKFNKKSIMYTGY
-83 MYTSGYRT
+83 MYSSGYRT
-91 VKTYVDYPPPMIHV
+91 VRTYVDYPPPMIHV
-105 LDYMQKH
+105 LNYMQKH

-127 IDVETNTVVK
+127 TDVETNTIVK

-147 FELYL
+147 FELHP

-164 ANKEKKNN
+164 NKKDKN
-172 DFIDFS
+172 DFVEFASIS
-178 TIRFYIKTYE
+178 FYIKTYE

-197 IKMCEEKFENSINEQ
+197 IKMCEEKFEDSINEQ
-212 LSKQKYIFKYNSS
+212 LSKQKYIFKYSS
-225 KTKGGDE
+225 KKSTGGYE
-232 GRYYDDGECI
+232 ERQYDDSGDCVG
-242 SSTRN
+242 TRN

-253 EYPLVTNK
+253 EYPLITNK

-297 LTLVFEGPAGCGK
+297 LTLVFEGPPGCGK

-325 VDVDLNGIKDVS
+325 VDVDLNGIKDVC

-372 DDREQKEKMRLAAA
+372 DDREQKEKLRLATA
-386 KEPTNSSIVIV
+386 KEPSNSSIVIV
-397 KEGANGG
+397 KEGSNGVG
-404 GTNGSTENRF
+404 GTNGTTENRI
-414 GSNLA
+414 GSNMA

-431 TPMNDL
+431 SMMMNDL

-487 ALMIHQLMDLFYDGS
+487 ALMIHQLMDLFYDGT
-502 VDEKRARSEEELE
+502 VDDKRVRLKEELE
-515 RFRSVELKL
+515 RFRPAEFKL

-545 RVFNTLNEMQLN
+545 RVFDEMKIM

>member
-1 MSFDIRAAVTELF
+1 MSFDIRTAVTELF

-27 AIMFGF
+27 ALLFGF
-33 FIFMLYQGAI
+33 FIFTLYRGAI
-43 VTNVKSVYKKIE
+43 VMNVKSVYKKIE
-55 VIKNQSVKKNWSYLT
+55 VIKNQPMKKNWSYLT
-70 NKFKKKSIMYEGY
+70 NKFKKKSIVYTGY
-83 MYTSGYRT
+83 MYSSGYRT
-91 VKTYVDYPPPMIHV
+91 VSTYVDYPPPMIHV
-105 LDYMQKH
+105 LDYMQKNA
-112 VYKVENTYNIKYCEV
+112 YKVENTYNIKYCEV
-127 IDVETNTVVK
+127 IDVETNTTVK

-147 FELYL
+147 FELYP
-152 DIYIELSSDKNI
+152 DIYIELSSNANI
-164 ANKEKKNN
+164 ENKEKKS
-172 DFIDFS
+172 DFINFS
-178 TIRFYIKTYE
+178 TISFYVKTYE
-188 HDISYIHSF
+188 HDISHIHSF

-212 LSKQKYIFKYNSS
+212 LSKQKYIFKYNSKKS
-225 KTKGGDE
+225 VGGGDQE
-232 GRYYDDGECI
+232 RHYDDGDRI
-242 SSTRN
+242 GSRHV
-247 TGIKCD
+247 GIKCD

-283 HNEQWYNDRGIPYQ
+283 NNEQWYNDRGIPYQ

-310 TSTVKGIAT
+310 TSTVKGIGT

-325 VDVDLNGIKDVS
+325 VDVDLNGIKDVC

-386 KEPTNSSIVIV
+386 SKETTNSSIVIV
-397 KEGANGG
+397 KEGSGSGGVVG
-404 GTNGSTENRF
+404 GTTENRF
-414 GSNLA
+414 GSNLV

-431 TPMNDL
+431 TSMNDL

-459 TANDTSKIDPT
+459 TANDTSKIDPV

-487 ALMIHQLMDLFYDGS
+487 ALMIHQLMDLFYDGT
-502 VDEKRARSEEELE
+502 VDEKRTRSKEELE
-515 RFRSVELKL
+515 RFRGVEFRL

-534 NNILSREDAEK
+534 NHILSRDACEK
-545 RVFNTLNEMQLN
+545 RVLEELEKS

>member
-1 MSFDIRAAVTELF
+1 MSFDIRTAVTELF
-14 MIQQIKTGILWAD
+14 MIQQIKTGVLWAD

-33 FIFMLYQGAI
+33 FIFTLYQTAI

-55 VIKNQSVKKNWSYLT
+55 VIKNQSMKKNWLYIT
-70 NKFKKKSIMYEGY
+70 NKFKKKSIMYAGY

-147 FELYL
+147 FELYP
-152 DIYIELSSDKNI
+152 DIYIELSS
-164 ANKEKKNN
+164 NKTIPNKDKNN
-172 DFIDFS
+172 DFLDFS
-178 TIRFYIKTYE
+178 TISFYIKTYE

-212 LSKQKYIFKYNSS
+212 LSKQKYIFKYSS
-225 KTKGGDE
+225 KKTKGGDE
-232 GRYYDDGECI
+232 GRYYDDDECR

-247 TGIKCD
+247 NGIKCD

-310 TSTVKGIAT
+310 TSTVKGIGT

-325 VDVDLNGIKDVS
+325 VDVDLNEIKDVS
-337 ELENIFNG
+337 ELEAIFNG

-365 DKFFELL
+365 DKFFESL

-386 KEPTNSSIVIV
+386 TKESTNSSIVIV
-397 KEGANGG
+397 KEGSGSGG

-414 GSNLA
+414 GSNFA

-431 TPMNDL
+431 TTMNDL

-478 EFIYFTKCD
+478 EFIHFTKCD
-487 ALMIHQLMDLFYDGS
+487 ALMIHQLMELFYDGV
-502 VDEKRARSEEELE
+502 VDETRVRSKEELE
-515 RFRSVELKL
+515 RFKSAEFKL

-534 NNILSREDAEK
+534 NNILSREDAEN
-545 RVFNTLNEMQLN
+545 RVLEESGK

>member
-1 MSFDIRAAVTELF
+1 
-14 MIQQIKTGILWAD
+14 
-27 AIMFGF
+27 
-33 FIFMLYQGAI
+33 
-43 VTNVKSVYKKIE
+43 
-55 VIKNQSVKKNWSYLT
+55 
-70 NKFKKKSIMYEGY
+70 
-83 MYTSGYRT
+83 
-91 VKTYVDYPPPMIHV
+91 VDYPPPMIHV

-127 IDVETNTVVK
+127 IDVETNTMVK

-147 FELYL
+147 FELYP

-164 ANKEKKNN
+164 ANKDKKN
-172 DFIDFS
+172 DFLDFS
-178 TIRFYIKTYE
+178 TISFYIKTYE
-188 HDISYIHSF
+188 HDISHIHSF

-212 LSKQKYIFKYNSS
+212 LSKQKYIFKYNSRKS
-225 KTKGGDE
+225 VGGDQE
-232 GRYYDDGECI
+232 RRYDDSGDCI
-242 SSTRN
+242 GTRYV
-247 TGIKCD
+247 GIKCD

-283 HNEQWYNDRGIPYQ
+283 NNEQWYNDRGIPYQ

-310 TSTVKGIAT
+310 TSTVKGIAA
-319 YTNRHI
+319 YANRHI
-325 VDVDLNGIKDVS
+325 VDVDLNGIKDVC

-365 DKFFELL
+365 DKFFETL

-386 KEPTNSSIVIV
+386 KETTNSSIVIV
-397 KEGANGG
+397 QEGSNGVG
-404 GTNGSTENRF
+404 GTNGSTDNRY

-419 STAAAISGCANK
+419 STAAAISGCANRAS
-431 TPMNDL
+431 MNDL

-487 ALMIHQLMDLFYDGS
+487 ATMIHQLMDLFYEGT
-502 VDEKRARSEEELE
+502 VDEKRVRSKEELE
-515 RFRSVELKL
+515 RFQGAEFQL

-545 RVFNTLNEMQLN
+545 RVLEELKK

>member
-1 MSFDIRAAVTELF
+1 MSFDIRTAVTELF

-33 FIFMLYQGAI
+33 FIFTLYQGVI
-43 VTNVKSVYKKIE
+43 TTNFKSVYKKLEI
-55 VIKNQSVKKNWSYLT
+55 IKNQSISKNWSYLT
-70 NKFKKKSIMYEGY
+70 NKFKKKSIIYTGY
-83 MYTSGYRT
+83 MYSSGYRT
-91 VKTYVDYPPPMIHV
+91 VSTYVDYPPPMIHV

-112 VYKVENTYNIKYCEV
+112 VYKIENTYNIKYCEV
-127 IDVETNTVVK
+127 IDVETNTLVK
-137 TFIPADEMVS
+137 TFIPADEMIS
-147 FELYL
+147 FELYP

-164 ANKEKKNN
+164 TKKDKS
-172 DFIDFS
+172 DFLEFS
-178 TIRFYIKTYE
+178 NISFYIKTYE

-197 IKMCEEKFENSINEQ
+197 IKMCEDKFENSINEQ
-212 LSKQKYIFKYNSS
+212 LSKQKYIFKYNSKKS
-225 KTKGGDE
+225 IGGCE
-232 GRYYDDGECI
+232 ERQYDDGGDYRG
-242 SSTRN
+242 TRY

-283 HNEQWYNDRGIPYQ
+283 NNEEWYNERGIPYQ

-325 VDVDLNGIKDVS
+325 VDVDLNGIKDVC

-372 DDREQKEKMRLAAA
+372 DDREQKEKMRQATA
-386 KEPTNSSIVIV
+386 KESTNSSIVIV
-397 KEGANGG
+397 KEGSGG
-404 GTNGSTENRF
+404 GGGVNGSTENKF
-414 GSNLA
+414 GSSFA

-431 TPMNDL
+431 MAMNDL

-459 TANDTSKIDPT
+459 TANDTSKIDST

-478 EFIYFTKCD
+478 EFIHFTKCD
-487 ALMIHQLMDLFYDGS
+487 ALMINQLMDLFYDGIVNEERVRS
-502 VDEKRARSEEELE
+502 KEKVE
-515 RFRSVELKL
+515 RFKMVEFQF

-545 RVFNTLNEMQLN
+545 QVLEKNA

>member
-1 MSFDIRAAVTELF
+1 MSFDVRTAVTEMF
-14 MIQQIKTGILWAD
+14 MIQQIKTGIVWAD
-27 AIMFGF
+27 ALLFAF
-33 FIFMLYQGAI
+33 FIFTLYQGVI
-43 VTNVKSVYKKIE
+43 ITNVNSVYKKIQ
-55 VIKNQSVKKNWSYLT
+55 VIKNQSVKKSWSYLT
-70 NKFKKKSIMYEGY
+70 NKFKKRSIMYTGY
-83 MYTSGYRT
+83 MYSSGYRT
-91 VKTYVDYPPPMIHV
+91 IATYVDYPSPMIHV

-127 IDVETNTVVK
+127 VDLETNTRVK
-137 TFIPADEMVS
+137 TFIPAEEMVS
-147 FELYL
+147 FELYP
-152 DIYIELSSDKNI
+152 DIYIELSSNKNSANQDK
-164 ANKEKKNN
+164 KT
-172 DFIDFS
+172 DFFDFS
-178 TIRFYIKTYE
+178 TVHFYIKTYE
-188 HDISYIHSF
+188 HDISHIHSF
-197 IKMCEEKFENSINEQ
+197 IKMCEEKFENSINDQ
-212 LSKQKYIFKYNSS
+212 LSKQKYIFKYNHKKSV
-225 KTKGGDE
+225 GGGE
-232 GRYYDDGECI
+232 ERHYDDGDCVGV
-242 SSTRN
+242 RHV
-247 TGIKCD
+247 GIKCD

-310 TSTVKGIAT
+310 TSTVKGIGA

-325 VDVDLNGIKDVS
+325 VDVDLNGIKDVC

-372 DDREQKEKMRLAAA
+372 DDREQKEKMRLAAS
-386 KEPTNSSIVIV
+386 KETANSSIVIV
-397 KEGANGG
+397 SDGISGG
-404 GTNGSTENRF
+404 GGGGATGTTENRF

-431 TPMNDL
+431 TSMNDL

-459 TANDTSKIDPT
+459 TANDTSKIDSI

-478 EFIYFTKCD
+478 EFVHFTKCD
-487 ALMIHQLMDLFYDGS
+487 ARMILQLMDLFYDGV
-502 VDEKRARSEEELE
+502 VDEKRVYSKGELE
-515 RFRSVELKL
+515 RFQGVEFRV

-534 NNILSREDAEK
+534 NNVSSREDAEK
-545 RVFNTLNEMQLN
+545 QVLESNGLRD

>member
-1 MSFDIRAAVTELF
+1 MSIDIRTAVTELF

-27 AIMFGF
+27 AIIFGF
-33 FIFMLYQGAI
+33 FIFTLYQGAI
-43 VTNVKSVYKKIE
+43 VMNVKSVYKKIE
-55 VIKNQSVKKNWSYLT
+55 VIKNQSMKKNWWYLI
-70 NKFKKKSIMYEGY
+70 NKFKKKSIVYTGY
-83 MYTSGYRT
+83 MYSSGYRT
-91 VKTYVDYPPPMIHV
+91 VSTYVDYPPPMIHV
-105 LDYMQKH
+105 LDYMQKNA
-112 VYKVENTYNIKYCEV
+112 YKVENTYNIKYCEV
-127 IDVETNTVVK
+127 IDVETNTMVK
-137 TFIPADEMVS
+137 TFIPADELVS
-147 FELYL
+147 FELYP
-152 DIYIELSSDKNI
+152 DIYIELSSNKNI
-164 ANKEKKNN
+164 ENKEKKS
-172 DFIDFS
+172 DFINFS
-178 TIRFYIKTYE
+178 TINFYVKTYE
-188 HDISYIHSF
+188 HDISHIHSF

-212 LSKQKYIFKYNSS
+212 LSKQKYIFKYNSKKS
-225 KTKGGDE
+225 VGGGDQE
-232 GRYYDDGECI
+232 RHYDDGDRVG
-242 SSTRN
+242 SRHV
-247 TGIKCD
+247 GIKCD

-310 TSTVKGIAT
+310 TSTVKGIGT

-325 VDVDLNGIKDVS
+325 VDVDLNGIKDVC

-365 DKFFELL
+365 DKFFEVL
-372 DDREQKEKMRLAAA
+372 DDREQKEKMRLLAAA
-386 KEPTNSSIVIV
+386 SKETTNSSIVIV
-397 KEGANGG
+397 KEGSG

-431 TPMNDL
+431 TSVNDL

-447 GIIEAKGRFIIC
+447 GIIESKGRFIIC
-459 TANDTSKIDPT
+459 TANDTSKIDST

-478 EFIYFTKCD
+478 EFIHFTKCD
-487 ALMIHQLMDLFYDGS
+487 ALMIHQLMDLFYDGT
-502 VDEKRARSEEELE
+502 VDEKRVRSKEELE
-515 RFRSVELKL
+515 RFQGAEFKL

-534 NNILSREDAEK
+534 NNISSRDACEK
-545 RVFNTLNEMQLN
+545 RVLEELGKCNV

>member
-1 MSFDIRAAVTELF
+1 MSFDIRTAVTELF

-33 FIFMLYQGAI
+33 FIFTLYQGVI
-43 VTNVKSVYKKIE
+43 TTNFKSVYKKLEI
-55 VIKNQSVKKNWSYLT
+55 IKNQSISKNWSYLT
-70 NKFKKKSIMYEGY
+70 NKFKKKSIIYTGY
-83 MYTSGYRT
+83 MYSSGYRT
-91 VKTYVDYPPPMIHV
+91 VSTYVDYPPPMIHV

-112 VYKVENTYNIKYCEV
+112 VYKIENTYNIKYCEV
-127 IDVETNTVVK
+127 IDVETNTLVK
-137 TFIPADEMVS
+137 TFIPADEMIS
-147 FELYL
+147 FELYP

-164 ANKEKKNN
+164 SKKDKSDFLEFAN
-172 DFIDFS
+172 IS
-178 TIRFYIKTYE
+178 FYIKTYE

-197 IKMCEEKFENSINEQ
+197 IKMCEDKFENSINEQ
-212 LSKQKYIFKYNSS
+212 LSKQKYIFKYNSKKS
-225 KTKGGDE
+225 IGGCE
-232 GRYYDDGECI
+232 ERQYDDGGDYRG
-242 SSTRN
+242 TRY

-283 HNEQWYNDRGIPYQ
+283 NNEEWYNERGIPYQ

-325 VDVDLNGIKDVS
+325 VDVDLNGIKDVC

-372 DDREQKEKMRLAAA
+372 DDREQKEKMRQATA
-386 KEPTNSSIVIV
+386 KESTNSSIVIV
-397 KEGANGG
+397 KEGSGG
-404 GTNGSTENRF
+404 GGGVNGSTENKF
-414 GSNLA
+414 GSSFA

-431 TPMNDL
+431 MTMNDL

-459 TANDTSKIDPT
+459 TANDTSKIDST

-478 EFIYFTKCD
+478 EFIHFTKCD
-487 ALMIHQLMDLFYDGS
+487 ALMINQLMDLFYDGKVNEERVRS
-502 VDEKRARSEEELE
+502 KEKVE
-515 RFRSVELKL
+515 RFKTVEFKF

-545 RVFNTLNEMQLN
+545 QVLEKNI

>member
-1 MSFDIRAAVTELF
+1 MSFDIRTAVTELF

-27 AIMFGF
+27 AILFGF
-33 FIFMLYQGAI
+33 FIFTLYQGAI
-43 VTNVKSVYKKIE
+43 VTNFKSVYKKIIT
-55 VIKNQSVKKNWSYLT
+55 IKNQSVKKNWSYLI
-70 NKFKKKSIMYEGY
+70 NKFKKKSIMYVGY
-83 MYTSGYRT
+83 MYSSGYRT
-91 VKTYVDYPPPMIHV
+91 VTTYVDYPPPMIHV
-105 LDYMQKH
+105 LDYMQKN
-112 VYKVENTYNIKYCEV
+112 VYRVENTYNIKYCEV

-147 FELYL
+147 FELYP

-164 ANKEKKNN
+164 ANKDKKT
-172 DFIDFS
+172 DFLDFS
-178 TIRFYIKTYE
+178 TISFYIKTYE
-188 HDISYIHSF
+188 HDISHIHSF
-197 IKMCEEKFENSINEQ
+197 IKMCEEKFETSINDQ
-212 LSKQKYIFKYNSS
+212 LSKQKYIFKYNS
-225 KTKGGDE
+225 KKLGGGGDN
-232 GRYYDDGECI
+232 GRYDDDDFD
-242 SSTRN
+242 RQRYN
-247 TGIKCD
+247 KGIKCD

-310 TSTVKGIAT
+310 TSTVKGIGT

-325 VDVDLNGIKDVS
+325 VDVDLNGIKDVC

-386 KEPTNSSIVIV
+386 SKETTNSSIVIV
-397 KEGANGG
+397 KEGSNGIGGG
-404 GTNGSTENRF
+404 GTTENRI

-431 TPMNDL
+431 TSMNDL

-478 EFIYFTKCD
+478 EFIHFTKCD
-487 ALMIHQLMDLFYDGS
+487 ALMIHQLMDLFYDGV
-502 VDEKRARSEEELE
+502 VDENRARSKEELE
-515 RFRSVELKL
+515 RFRGVEFKL

-534 NNILSREDAEK
+534 NNISSREAGEK
-545 RVFNTLNEMQLN
+545 RVLEEFEK

>member
-1 MSFDIRAAVTELF
+1 MSFDIRTAVTELF

-27 AIMFGF
+27 AILFGF
-33 FIFMLYQGAI
+33 FIFMIYHGAI
-43 VTNVKSVYKKIE
+43 VMNLKSVYKKVK
-55 VIKNQSVKKNWSYLT
+55 VIKNQSIKKNWSYLT
-70 NKFKKKSIMYEGY
+70 NKFKKKSITYTGHMYS
-83 MYTSGYRT
+83 SGYRT
-91 VKTYVDYPPPMIHV
+91 VSTYVDYPPPMIHV

-147 FELYL
+147 FELYP
-152 DIYIELSSDKNI
+152 DIYIELSSDKNL
-164 ANKEKKNN
+164 ANKEKKS

-178 TIRFYIKTYE
+178 TISFYIKTYE
-188 HDISYIHSF
+188 HDISHIHSF
-197 IKMCEEKFENSINEQ
+197 LKLCEEKFENSINEQ
-212 LSKQKYIFKYNSS
+212 LSKQKYIFKYNSKKS
-225 KTKGGDE
+225 VGGGDQE
-232 GRYYDDGECI
+232 RHYDDGDYI
-242 SSTRN
+242 GSRRN
-247 TGIKCD
+247 AGIKCD

-283 HNEQWYNDRGIPYQ
+283 HNEQWFNERGIPYQ

-325 VDVDLNGIKDVS
+325 VDVDLNGIKDVC

-372 DDREQKEKMRLAAA
+372 DDREQKERMRLAAA
-386 KEPTNSSIVIV
+386 ATNKETTNSSIVIV
-397 KEGANGG
+397 KEGSGG
-404 GTNGSTENRF
+404 GVNGSTENRF

-431 TPMNDL
+431 TSMNDL

-459 TANDTSKIDPT
+459 TANDTSKIDPV

-478 EFIYFTKCD
+478 EFIHFTKCD
-487 ALMIHQLMDLFYDGS
+487 ALMIHQLMDLFYDGT
-502 VDEKRARSEEELE
+502 VDEKRVRSKEDLE
-515 RFRSVELKL
+515 RFQGVEFRL

-534 NNILSREDAEK
+534 NNISSREEGEK
-545 RVFNTLNEMQLN
+545 RVLESNM

>member
-1 MSFDIRAAVTELF
+1 MSFDIRTAVTELF

-27 AIMFGF
+27 AILFGF
-33 FIFMLYQGAI
+33 FIFTLYHGAI
-43 VTNVKSVYKKIE
+43 VTNFKSVYKKIE
-55 VIKNQSVKKNWSYLT
+55 VIKNQSMKINWSYLT
-70 NKFKKKSIMYEGY
+70 NKFKKKSIVYTGY
-83 MYTSGYRT
+83 MYSSGFRT
-91 VKTYVDYPPPMIHV
+91 VTTYVDYPPPMIHV

-147 FELYL
+147 FELYP

-164 ANKEKKNN
+164 SNKEKKT
-172 DFIDFS
+172 DFLDFS
-178 TIRFYIKTYE
+178 TISFYIKTYE
-188 HDISYIHSF
+188 HDISHIHSF
-197 IKMCEEKFENSINEQ
+197 IKMCEEKFETSINEQ
-212 LSKQKYIFKYNSS
+212 LSKQKYIFKYNSKKS
-225 KTKGGDE
+225 V
-232 GRYYDDGECI
+232 GRGEERNYDDGEYV
-242 SSTRN
+242 SSRHV
-247 TGIKCD
+247 GIKCD

-283 HNEQWYNDRGIPYQ
+283 NNEQWYNDRGIPYQ

-310 TSTVKGIAT
+310 TSTVKGIGT

-325 VDVDLNGIKDVS
+325 VDVDLNGIKDVC

-386 KEPTNSSIVIV
+386 SKETTNSSIVIV
-397 KEGANGG
+397 KEGAGSG
-404 GTNGSTENRF
+404 VGSGTTENRF

-431 TPMNDL
+431 TSMNDL

-487 ALMIHQLMDLFYDGS
+487 ALMIHQLMDLFYDGI
-502 VDEKRARSEEELE
+502 VDEKRVRSKEELE
-515 RFRSVELKL
+515 RFQGAEFHL
-524 SPSELNKICF
+524 SPAELNKICF
-534 NNILSREDAEK
+534 NNISSRDACEK
-545 RVFNTLNEMQLN
+545 IILEELGKN

>member
-1 MSFDIRAAVTELF
+1 MSFDIRTAVTELF

-27 AIMFGF
+27 AILFGF
-33 FIFMLYQGAI
+33 FIFTLYQVPI
-43 VTNVKSVYKKIE
+43 LKNFKSVYQKFEI
-55 VIKNQSVKKNWSYLT
+55 IKNQSVKKNWSYLT
-70 NKFKKKSIMYEGY
+70 NKFNKKSIVYTGY
-83 MYTSGYRT
+83 MYSSGYRT
-91 VKTYVDYPPPMIHV
+91 VRTYVDYPPPMIHV

-127 IDVETNTVVK
+127 TDVETNTIVK

-147 FELYL
+147 FELHP

-164 ANKEKKNN
+164 NKKDKN
-172 DFIDFS
+172 DFVEFASIS
-178 TIRFYIKTYE
+178 FYIKTYE

-197 IKMCEEKFENSINEQ
+197 IKMCEEKFEDSINEQ
-212 LSKQKYIFKYNSS
+212 LSKQKYIFKYSS
-225 KTKGGDE
+225 KKSTGGYE
-232 GRYYDDGECI
+232 ERQYDDSGDCVG
-242 SSTRN
+242 TRN

-253 EYPLVTNK
+253 EYPLITNK

-297 LTLVFEGPAGCGK
+297 LTLVFEGPPGCGK

-325 VDVDLNGIKDVS
+325 VDVDLNGIKDVC

-372 DDREQKEKMRLAAA
+372 DDREQKEKLRLATA
-386 KEPTNSSIVIV
+386 KEPPNSSIVIV
-397 KEGANGG
+397 KEGSNGVG
-404 GTNGSTENRF
+404 GTNGTTENRI

-419 STAAAISGCANK
+419 STAAAISGCANR
-431 TPMNDL
+431 TSMNDL

-487 ALMIHQLMDLFYDGS
+487 ALMIHQLMDLFYNGT
-502 VDEKRARSEEELE
+502 VDEKRVRSEEELE
-515 RFRSVELKL
+515 RFRSAEFKL

-545 RVFNTLNEMQLN
+545 RVFDEMKIM

>member
-1 MSFDIRAAVTELF
+1 MSFDIRTAVTELF
-14 MIQQIKTGILWAD
+14 MIQQIKTGVLWAD

-33 FIFMLYQGAI
+33 FIFTLYQTAI

-55 VIKNQSVKKNWSYLT
+55 VIKNQSMKKNWLYIT
-70 NKFKKKSIMYEGY
+70 NKFKKKSIMYAGY

-105 LDYMQKH
+105 LDYMQNH

-147 FELYL
+147 FELYP
-152 DIYIELSSDKNI
+152 DIYIELSS
-164 ANKEKKNN
+164 NKTIPNKDKNN
-172 DFIDFS
+172 DFLDFS
-178 TIRFYIKTYE
+178 TISFYIKTYE

-212 LSKQKYIFKYNSS
+212 LSKQKYIFKYSS
-225 KTKGGDE
+225 KKTKGGDE
-232 GRYYDDGECI
+232 GRYYDDDECR

-247 TGIKCD
+247 NGIKCD

-310 TSTVKGIAT
+310 TSTVKGIGT

-325 VDVDLNGIKDVS
+325 VDVDLNEIKDVS
-337 ELENIFNG
+337 ELEAIFNG

-365 DKFFELL
+365 DKFFESL

-386 KEPTNSSIVIV
+386 TKEPTNSSIVIV
-397 KEGANGG
+397 KEGSGSGG

-414 GSNLA
+414 GSNFA

-431 TPMNDL
+431 TTMNDL

-459 TANDTSKIDPT
+459 TANDTSKIDST

-478 EFIYFTKCD
+478 EFIHFTKCD
-487 ALMIHQLMDLFYDGS
+487 ALMIHQLMELFYDGV
-502 VDEKRARSEEELE
+502 VDETRVRSKEELE
-515 RFRSVELKL
+515 RFKSAEFKL

-534 NNILSREDAEK
+534 NNILSREDAEN
-545 RVFNTLNEMQLN
+545 RVLEESGK

>member
-1 MSFDIRAAVTELF
+1 
-14 MIQQIKTGILWAD
+14 MIQQIKTGVLWAD

-33 FIFMLYQGAI
+33 FIFTLYQTAI

-55 VIKNQSVKKNWSYLT
+55 VIKNQSMKKNWLYIT
-70 NKFKKKSIMYEGY
+70 NKFKKKSIMYAGY

-105 LDYMQKH
+105 LDYMQNH

-147 FELYL
+147 FELYP
-152 DIYIELSSDKNI
+152 DIYIELSS
-164 ANKEKKNN
+164 NKTIPNKDKNN
-172 DFIDFS
+172 DFLDFS
-178 TIRFYIKTYE
+178 TISFYIKTYE

-212 LSKQKYIFKYNSS
+212 LSKQKYIFKYSS
-225 KTKGGDE
+225 KKTKGGDE
-232 GRYYDDGECI
+232 GRYYDDDECR

-247 TGIKCD
+247 NGIKCD

-310 TSTVKGIAT
+310 TSTVKGIGT

-325 VDVDLNGIKDVS
+325 VDVDLNEIKDVS
-337 ELENIFNG
+337 ELEAIFNG

-365 DKFFELL
+365 DKFFESL

-386 KEPTNSSIVIV
+386 TKEPTNSNIVIV
-397 KEGANGG
+397 KEGSGSGG
-404 GTNGSTENRF
+404 GTNGLTENRF
-414 GSNLA
+414 GSNFA

-431 TPMNDL
+431 TTMNDL

-459 TANDTSKIDPT
+459 TANDTSKIDST

-478 EFIYFTKCD
+478 EFIHFTKCD
-487 ALMIHQLMDLFYDGS
+487 ALMIHQLMELFYDGV
-502 VDEKRARSEEELE
+502 VDETRVRSKEELE
-515 RFRSVELKL
+515 RFKSAEFKL

-534 NNILSREDAEK
+534 NNILSREDAEN
-545 RVFNTLNEMQLN
+545 RVLEESGK

>member
-1 MSFDIRAAVTELF
+1 MSFDLRTAVTELF
-14 MIQQIKTGILWAD
+14 MIKQIKTGILWAD
-27 AIMFGF
+27 ALLFGF
-33 FIFMLYQGAI
+33 FVFMLYQGVI
-43 VTNVKSVYKKIE
+43 ITNFKSVYKKMQ
-55 VIKNQSVKKNWSYLT
+55 VIKNQSVKKSWSYLT
-70 NKFKKKSIMYEGY
+70 NKYKKKSITYTGY
-83 MYTSGYRT
+83 MYSSGYRT
-91 VKTYVDYPPPMIHV
+91 VSTYVDYPPAMIHV
-105 LDYMQKH
+105 LDYMQKN

-147 FELYL
+147 FELYP

-164 ANKEKKNN
+164 ANKEKKS

-178 TIRFYIKTYE
+178 TIHFYIKTYE
-188 HDISYIHSF
+188 HDISHIHSF
-197 IKMCEEKFENSINEQ
+197 IKMCEEKFENSINER
-212 LSKQKYIFKYNSS
+212 LSKQKYIFKYNSKKS
-225 KTKGGDE
+225 VGGDE
-232 GRYYDDGECI
+232 ERRYDDGDCVGV
-242 SSTRN
+242 RHV
-247 TGIKCD
+247 GIKCD

-310 TSTVKGIAT
+310 TSTVKGIGA
-319 YTNRHI
+319 YANRHI
-325 VDVDLNGIKDVS
+325 VDVDLNGIKDVC

-386 KEPTNSSIVIV
+386 AANKETTNSSIVIV
-397 KEGANGG
+397 KEGISGG
-404 GTNGSTENRF
+404 VGGVSGTTENRF

-431 TPMNDL
+431 TSMNDL

-447 GIIEAKGRFIIC
+447 GIIESKGRFIIC
-459 TANDTSKIDPT
+459 TANDTSKIDST

-487 ALMIHQLMDLFYDGS
+487 ALMIHQLMDLFYDGT
-502 VDEKRARSEEELE
+502 VDEKRTYSKEELR
-515 RFRSVELKL
+515 RFQGTEFKL

-534 NNILSREDAEK
+534 NNVSSREDAEK
-545 RVFNTLNEMQLN
+545 QVLESNGLI

>member
-1 MSFDIRAAVTELF
+1 MSFDIRTAVTELF

-33 FIFMLYQGAI
+33 FIFTLYQGAI
-43 VTNVKSVYKKIE
+43 ITNFKSVYKKAA
-55 VIKNQSVKKNWSYLT
+55 VIKNQSIKKNWSYLT
-70 NKFKKKSIMYEGY
+70 NKFKKKSIMYTGH
-83 MYTSGYRT
+83 MYSSGYRT
-91 VKTYVDYPPPMIHV
+91 VTTYVDYPPPMIHV

-127 IDVETNTVVK
+127 IDVETNTMVK

-147 FELYL
+147 FELYP

-164 ANKEKKNN
+164 TNKDKKN
-172 DFIDFS
+172 DFLDFS
-178 TIRFYIKTYE
+178 TISFYIKTYE
-188 HDISYIHSF
+188 HDISHIHSF

-212 LSKQKYIFKYNSS
+212 LSKQKYIFKYNSRKS
-225 KTKGGDE
+225 VGGDQE
-232 GRYYDDGECI
+232 RRYDDSGDCI
-242 SSTRN
+242 GTRYV
-247 TGIKCD
+247 GIKCD

-283 HNEQWYNDRGIPYQ
+283 NNEQWYNDRGIPYQ

-310 TSTVKGIAT
+310 TSTVKGIAA
-319 YTNRHI
+319 YANRHI
-325 VDVDLNGIKDVS
+325 VDVDLNGIKDVC

-365 DKFFELL
+365 DKFFETL

-386 KEPTNSSIVIV
+386 KETTNSSIVIV
-397 KEGANGG
+397 QEGSNGVG
-404 GTNGSTENRF
+404 GTNGSTDNRY
-414 GSNLA
+414 GSSLA
-419 STAAAISGCANK
+419 STAAAISGCANRAS
-431 TPMNDL
+431 MNDL

-487 ALMIHQLMDLFYDGS
+487 ATMIYQLMDLFYDGT
-502 VDEKRARSEEELE
+502 VDEKRVRSKEELE
-515 RFRSVELKL
+515 RFQGAEFQL

-545 RVFNTLNEMQLN
+545 RVLEELKK

>member
-1 MSFDIRAAVTELF
+1 MSFDIRTAVTELF

-27 AIMFGF
+27 AILFGF
-33 FIFMLYQGAI
+33 FIFTLYQGAI
-43 VTNVKSVYKKIE
+43 VTNFKSVYKKIIT
-55 VIKNQSVKKNWSYLT
+55 IKNQSVKKNWSYLI
-70 NKFKKKSIMYEGY
+70 NKFKKKSIMYAGY
-83 MYTSGYRT
+83 MYSSGYRT
-91 VKTYVDYPPPMIHV
+91 VTTYVDYPPPMIHV

-147 FELYL
+147 FELYP

-164 ANKEKKNN
+164 ANKDKKT
-172 DFIDFS
+172 DFLDFS
-178 TIRFYIKTYE
+178 TISFYIKTYE
-188 HDISYIHSF
+188 HDISHIHSF
-197 IKMCEEKFENSINEQ
+197 IKMCEEKFETSINDQ
-212 LSKQKYIFKYNSS
+212 LSKQKYIFKYNS
-225 KTKGGDE
+225 KKLGGGGDN
-232 GRYYDDGECI
+232 GRYDDDDFD
-242 SSTRN
+242 RQRYN
-247 TGIKCD
+247 KGIKCD

-310 TSTVKGIAT
+310 TSTVKGIGT

-325 VDVDLNGIKDVS
+325 VDVDLNGIKDVC

-365 DKFFELL
+365 DKFFDLL
-372 DDREQKEKMRLAAA
+372 DDREQKEKMRLASAI
-386 KEPTNSSIVIV
+386 KETNNSSIVIV
-397 KEGANGG
+397 KEGSNGG
-404 GTNGSTENRF
+404 SSGSTENRI
-414 GSNLA
+414 GSNFA

-431 TPMNDL
+431 TSMNDL

-459 TANDTSKIDPT
+459 TANDTSKIDST

-478 EFIYFTKCD
+478 EFIHFTKCD
-487 ALMIHQLMDLFYDGS
+487 ALMIHQLMDLFYDGV
-502 VDEKRARSEEELE
+502 VDEERTRSKEELE
-515 RFRSVELKL
+515 RFRGVEFKL

-534 NNILSREDAEK
+534 NNISSREDGEK
-545 RVFNTLNEMQLN
+545 RVLEELEK

>member
-1 MSFDIRAAVTELF
+1 MSFDIRTAVTELF

-27 AIMFGF
+27 AILFGF
-33 FIFMLYQGAI
+33 FIFTLYQGAI
-43 VTNVKSVYKKIE
+43 TTNLKSVYKKFEI
-55 VIKNQSVKKNWSYLT
+55 IKNQSIKKNWLYLT
-70 NKFKKKSIMYEGY
+70 NKFKKKSITYTGY
-83 MYTSGYRT
+83 MYSSGYRT
-91 VKTYVDYPPPMIHV
+91 VSTYVDYPPPMIHV
-105 LDYMQKH
+105 LDYMQKN
-112 VYKVENTYNIKYCEV
+112 VYKIENTYNIKYCEV
-127 IDVETNTVVK
+127 IDVETNTLVK
-137 TFIPADEMVS
+137 TFIPADEMIS
-147 FELYL
+147 FELYP

-164 ANKEKKNN
+164 NKKDKSDFLEFAN
-172 DFIDFS
+172 IS
-178 TIRFYIKTYE
+178 FYIKTYE

-197 IKMCEEKFENSINEQ
+197 IRTCEDRFENSINEQ
-212 LSKQKYIFKYNSS
+212 LSKQKYIFKYNSKKS
-225 KTKGGDE
+225 IGGYE
-232 GRYYDDGECI
+232 ERDDGEYRG
-242 SSTRN
+242 TRY

-283 HNEQWYNDRGIPYQ
+283 KNEEWYNDRGIPYQ

-325 VDVDLNGIKDVS
+325 VDVDLNGIKDVC

-372 DDREQKEKMRLAAA
+372 DEREQKEKMRQATA
-386 KEPTNSSIVIV
+386 KESTNSSIVIV
-397 KEGANGG
+397 KEGSSGG
-404 GTNGSTENRF
+404 GGVNGSTENKF
-414 GSNLA
+414 GSSFA
-419 STAAAISGCANK
+419 STAAAITGCANK
-431 TPMNDL
+431 TTMNDL

-459 TANDTSKIDPT
+459 TANDTSKIDST

-478 EFIYFTKCD
+478 EFIFFTKCD
-487 ALMIHQLMDLFYDGS
+487 ALMINQLMDLFYDGI
-502 VDEKRARSEEELE
+502 VNEEQVHLKEKVE
-515 RFRSVELKL
+515 RFKMVEYKF

-545 RVFNTLNEMQLN
+545 QVLEQNN

>member
-1 MSFDIRAAVTELF
+1 MSFDIRTAVTELF
-14 MIQQIKTGILWAD
+14 MIKQIKTGILWAD
-27 AIMFGF
+27 ITLFGF
-33 FIFMLYQGAI
+33 FIFMLYQGPI
-43 VTNVKSVYKKIE
+43 ITNLKSVYKRIE
-55 VIKNQSVKKNWSYLT
+55 VIKSQSIKKNWLYLT
-70 NKFKKKSIMYEGY
+70 NKFKKKSIMYTGY
-83 MYTSGYRT
+83 TYSSGYRT
-91 VKTYVDYPPPMIHV
+91 VSTYVDYPPPMIHV

-137 TFIPADEMVS
+137 TFIPADELVS
-147 FELYL
+147 FELYP

-164 ANKEKKNN
+164 NKKDKS
-172 DFIDFS
+172 DFLEFS
-178 TIRFYIKTYE
+178 SVHFYIKTYE
-188 HDISYIHSF
+188 NDISHIHSF

-212 LSKQKYIFKYNSS
+212 LSKQKYIFKYNSNKS
-225 KTKGGDE
+225 KGEDE
-232 GRYYDDGECI
+232 ARYYDDGDER
-242 SSTRN
+242 SRYN
-247 TGIKCD
+247 RGIKCD

-261 HLIRNCFFTQ
+261 HLIQNCFFTQ

-276 KRIDFFI
+276 KRINFFI

-325 VDVDLNGIKDVS
+325 VDVDLNGIKDVC

-372 DDREQKEKMRLAAA
+372 DDREEKEKMRLAAT
-386 KEPTNSSIVIV
+386 KESTNSSIVIV
-397 KEGANGG
+397 KDGSSGG
-404 GTNGSTENRF
+404 GGGMNGTTENRI
-414 GSNLA
+414 GTNLA
-419 STAAAISGCANK
+419 STAAAISGCANRTK
-431 TPMNDL
+431 MNDL

-447 GIIEAKGRFIIC
+447 GVIEAKGRFIIC

-478 EFIYFTKCD
+478 EFIHFTKCD
-487 ALMIHQLMDLFYDGS
+487 ALMIYQMMDLFYNGV
-502 VDEKRARSEEELE
+502 VDEECVRSKEELE
-515 RFRSVELKL
+515 RFKAVEFQL

-534 NNILSREDAEK
+534 NNILSREVAEK
-545 RVFNTLNEMQLN
+545 KILEEYKNGRK

>member
-1 MSFDIRAAVTELF
+1 
-14 MIQQIKTGILWAD
+14 MIQQIKTGILWVD
-27 AIMFGF
+27 AILFGF
-33 FIFMLYQGAI
+33 FIFMIYHGAI
-43 VTNVKSVYKKIE
+43 VMNFKSVYKKVE
-55 VIKNQSVKKNWSYLT
+55 VIKNQSIKKNWSYLT
-70 NKFKKKSIMYEGY
+70 NKFKKKSITYTGY
-83 MYTSGYRT
+83 MYSSGYRT
-91 VKTYVDYPPPMIHV
+91 VSTYVDYPPPMIHV
-105 LDYMQKH
+105 LDYMQKN

-147 FELYL
+147 FELYP

-164 ANKEKKNN
+164 ANKEKKS

-178 TIRFYIKTYE
+178 TISFYIKTYE
-188 HDISYIHSF
+188 HDISHIHSF
-197 IKMCEEKFENSINEQ
+197 LKLCEEKFENSINEQ
-212 LSKQKYIFKYNSS
+212 LSKQKYIFKYNSKKS
-225 KTKGGDE
+225 VGGGDQE
-232 GRYYDDGECI
+232 RHYDDGDYI
-242 SSTRN
+242 GSRRN
-247 TGIKCD
+247 AGIKCD

-283 HNEQWYNDRGIPYQ
+283 HNEQWFNERGIPYQ

-325 VDVDLNGIKDVS
+325 VDVDLNGIKDVC

-372 DDREQKEKMRLAAA
+372 DDREQKERMRLAAA
-386 KEPTNSSIVIV
+386 ATNKETTNSSIVIV
-397 KEGANGG
+397 KEGSGG
-404 GTNGSTENRF
+404 GVNGSTENRF

-431 TPMNDL
+431 TSMNDL

-459 TANDTSKIDPT
+459 TANDTSKIDPV

-478 EFIYFTKCD
+478 EFIHFTKCD
-487 ALMIHQLMDLFYDGS
+487 ALMIHQLMDLFYDGT
-502 VDEKRARSEEELE
+502 VDEKRVRSKEDLE
-515 RFRSVELKL
+515 RFQGVEFKL

-534 NNILSREDAEK
+534 NNISSREEGEK
-545 RVFNTLNEMQLN
+545 RVLESNI